1 MNLMKENNVI
11 RKICFILVIIVVIVL
26 AMYSFNKAEVSE
38 DLAKT
43 ILMEK
48 FNVCMDLMYPMEPYY
63 TWAEENV
70 MIDDHFCSEI
80 VDYEEVSNIY
90 FTENAKE
97 YYDEYAICV
106 IHHDGKSYITE
117 GGGGFSGYGGIEF
130 ENIKISDDTIE
141 ADAIQTR
148 LDMDGMTIGYV
159 KSNFKLKN
167 VDGKWKI
174 DEFVDVDDIE
184 KWTEI

>member
-1 MNLMKENNVI
+1 MNLIKNNSI
-11 RKICFILVIIVVIVL
+11 SRKIGFIIAIIVVIVL

-63 TWAEENV
+63 RWAEDFV
-70 MIDDHFCSEI
+70 MIDEYYCYEI
-80 VDYEEVSNIY
+80 ENYEEVSNKY

-148 LDMDGMTIGYV
+148 LNMDGMTIGYV